1 MHLSVLSC
9 TETPLSSSFVKT
21 TDHSYLG
28 YSAYKMDPKYR
39 VSIPTGWR
47 PAAGQTLFLL
57 SSRTHDMAMIKVLS
71 QEAFD
76 RRVQTV
82 QESDYT
88 PAKKT
93 ALLGS
98 LSMLSREASVNDQGK
113 LLVPKELSEAAGI
126 SAESEVML
134 VGRGLHFEVWNKEAH
149 ASALEIE
156 RAQAGADELGI
167 L

>member
-1 MHLSVLSC
+1 MN
-9 TETPLSSSFVKT
+9 T

-28 YSAYKMDPKYR
+28 YLAYKMDPKYR
-39 VSIPTGWR
+39 VSIPTAWR

-57 SSRTHDMAMIKVLS
+57 SSKTHDMDMIKVLS
-71 QEAFD
+71 QAAYD
-76 RRVQTV
+76 RRVEIIQT
-82 QESDYT
+82 SDLSQ
-88 PAKKT
+88 ARKT

-113 LLVPKELSEAAGI
+113 LLVPKELSEGAGI
-126 SAESEVML
+126 AADSEVML
-134 VGRGLHFEVWNKEAH
+134 AGRGMHFEVWNKEAH
-149 ASALEIE
+149 AKALAIE

>member
-1 MHLSVLSC
+1 
-9 TETPLSSSFVKT
+9 
-21 TDHSYLG
+21 
-28 YSAYKMDPKYR
+28 
-39 VSIPTGWR
+39 
-47 PAAGQTLFLL
+47 
-57 SSRTHDMAMIKVLS
+57 MAMIKVLS

-82 QESDYT
+82 QQSDYT

>member
-1 MHLSVLSC
+1 MH
-9 TETPLSSSFVKT
+9 T
-21 TDHSYLG
+21 TDHTYLG
-28 YSAYKMDPKYR
+28 YQAYKMDPKYR

-47 PAAGQTLFLL
+47 PAAGERLFLL
-57 SSRTHDMAMIKVLS
+57 SSKTHDMDMIKVLS

-76 RRVQTV
+76 KRVQTV
-82 QESDYT
+82 KESNLT
-88 PAKKT
+88 PAEKS

-98 LSMLSREASVNDQGK
+98 LSMLCREASVNDQGK
-113 LLVPKELSEAAGI
+113 LLVPKELSEGAGI

-149 ASALEIE
+149 TRALEIE
-156 RAQAGADELGI
+156 RAQAGVDLLGI

>member
-1 MHLSVLSC
+1 MH
-9 TETPLSSSFVKT
+9 T
-21 TDHSYLG
+21 TDHTYLG
-28 YSAYKMDPKYR
+28 YQAYKMYPKYR

-47 PAAGQTLFLL
+47 PAAGERLFLL
-57 SSRTHDMAMIKVLS
+57 SSKTHDMDMIKVLS

-76 RRVQTV
+76 KRVQTV
-82 QESDYT
+82 KESNLT
-88 PAKKT
+88 PAEKS

-98 LSMLSREASVNDQGK
+98 LSMLCREASVNDQGK
-113 LLVPKELSEAAGI
+113 LLVPKELSEGAGI

-149 ASALEIE
+149 TRALEIE
-156 RAQAGADELGI
+156 RAQAGVDLLGI

>member
-1 MHLSVLSC
+1 MH
-9 TETPLSSSFVKT
+9 T
-21 TDHSYLG
+21 TDHTYLG
-28 YSAYKMDPKYR
+28 YQAYKMDPKYR

-47 PAAGQTLFLL
+47 PASGERLFLL
-57 SSRTHDMAMIKVLS
+57 SSKTHDMDMIKVLS

-76 RRVQTV
+76 KRVQTV
-82 QESDYT
+82 KESNLT
-88 PAKKT
+88 PAEKS

-98 LSMLSREASVNDQGK
+98 LSMLCREASVNDQGK
-113 LLVPKELSEAAGI
+113 LLVPKELSEGAGI

-149 ASALEIE
+149 TRALEIE
-156 RAQAGADELGI
+156 RAQAGVDLLGI

>member
-1 MHLSVLSC
+1 M
-9 TETPLSSSFVKT
+9 KT

-39 VSIPTGWR
+39 VSIPTAWR
-47 PAAGQTLFLL
+47 PVAGETLFLL
-57 SSRTHDMAMIKVLS
+57 SSKTHDMPMIKVLS
-71 QEAFD
+71 QEAFN

-82 QESDYT
+82 QDSDYT

-113 LLVPKELSEAAGI
+113 LLVPKELSEVAGI

-134 VGRGLHFEVWNKEAH
+134 VGRGVHFEVWNKEAH
-149 ASALEIE
+149 ARTLEIE
-156 RAQAGADELGI
+156 RAQAGEDELGI